1 MVTVVG
7 SGCVEHVEAVWACSQ
22 HCAMPD
28 TGRSVV
34 PRCDAPI
41 QEQMDAVLKGLQ
53 NETQCLYKYSHKY
66 ESRERINMVVVQ
78 TDGNFLLTKLHAI
91 QTYREVEVNVHK
103 HSNPALD

>member
-1 MVTVVG
+1 VLFVLKMVTVVG

-41 QEQMDAVLKGLQ
+41 QAEMDRCPQRYVS
-53 NETQCLYKYSHKY
+53 TF
-66 ESRERINMVVVQ
+66 
-78 TDGNFLLTKLHAI
+78 TT
-91 QTYREVEVNVHK
+91 
-103 HSNPALD
+103 